1 MTGNPA
7 RRVPV
12 EREDFM
18 KKGILFLCMAILFS
32 GCMPKA
38 HDSGRRSLADS
49 LEPYTLCKF
58 SEGLSVV
65 SAVRFPSD
73 VASRPVKTLSGR
85 KDVSIMDG
93 YRILFSY
100 PGTDIF
106 ANVKFEML
114 QPLGYQSDKKSI
126 IEGMELLASSV
137 KGVKDP
143 VEHREY
149 LEYEVYALNN
159 RTISGSGPISMY
171 TLFNDT
177 ESMVVT
183 VYFLNQKAERRKFQ
197 SYEEYLELRDRFLD
211 ELMSCAQE

>member
-1 MTGNPA
+1 
-7 RRVPV
+7 
-12 EREDFM
+12 M
-18 KKGILFLCMAILFS
+18 KKGILFLFMAILFS

-38 HDSGRRSLADS
+38 YDSGRRSLTDP

-58 SEGLSVV
+58 SKELSVV

-73 VASRPVKTLSGR
+73 ITSRPVKTVSGR
-85 KDVSIMDG
+85 KDVSIIDG

-114 QPLGYQSDKKSI
+114 QPLGYLSDKKSI
-126 IEGMELLASSV
+126 IEGMEFLASSA

-143 VEHREY
+143 LEHGEY

-177 ESMVVT
+177 ECMVVT

-197 SYEEYLELRDRFLD
+197 SYEEYLELRDLFLD
-211 ELMSCAQE
+211 ELMSCVQE

>member
-1 MTGNPA
+1 
-7 RRVPV
+7 
-12 EREDFM
+12 M
-18 KKGILFLCMAILFS
+18 KKGILLLCMAILVS

-38 HDSGRRSLADS
+38 NDGARRSLKDP
-49 LEPYTLCKF
+49 LETYTLCKF
-58 SEGLSVV
+58 SEELGVDT
-65 SAVRFPSD
+65 AVRFPPDVTSRTVKTASGQKD
-73 VASRPVKTLSGR
+73 VA
-85 KDVSIMDG
+85 IQDG

-100 PGTDIF
+100 PGTDTF

-114 QPLGYQSDKKSI
+114 QSLRYLSDKKSI
-126 IEGMELLASSV
+126 IEGMELLASAA
-137 KGVKDP
+137 KGIEDP
-143 VEHREY
+143 LKHSNY
-149 LEYEVYALNN
+149 LDYEVFALNN

>member
-1 MTGNPA
+1 
-7 RRVPV
+7 
-12 EREDFM
+12 M

-126 IEGMELLASSV
+126 IEGMELLASSA
-137 KGVKDP
+137 KGVKDLL
-143 VEHREY
+143 EHREY

>member
-1 MTGNPA
+1 MN
-7 RRVPV
+7 
-12 EREDFM
+12 
-18 KKGILFLCMAILFS
+18 KGILLLCMAILFS

-38 HDSGRRSLADS
+38 YDSGRRSLTDP

-58 SEGLSVV
+58 SKELSVV
-65 SAVRFPSD
+65 SAVRYPSD
-73 VASRPVKTLSGR
+73 VTSRPVKTVSGR
-85 KDVSIMDG
+85 KDVSILDG

-114 QPLGYQSDKKSI
+114 QPLRYLSDKKSI
-126 IEGMELLASSV
+126 IEGMEFLASSA
-137 KGVKDP
+137 KSVKDP
-143 VEHREY
+143 LEHGEY

-177 ESMVVT
+177 ESLVVT
-183 VYFLNQKAERRKFQ
+183 VYFINQKAERRKFQ
-197 SYEEYLELRDRFLD
+197 SYEEYQGLRDRFLD
-211 ELMSCAQE
+211 ELMSCAQD

>member
-1 MTGNPA
+1 
-7 RRVPV
+7 
-12 EREDFM
+12 M
-18 KKGILFLCMAILFS
+18 KKGILFLFMAILFS

-38 HDSGRRSLADS
+38 YDSGRRTLTDP

-58 SEGLSVV
+58 SEELSVV

-73 VASRPVKTLSGR
+73 ITSRPVKTVSGR
-85 KDVSIMDG
+85 KDVSIIDG

-114 QPLGYQSDKKSI
+114 QPLGYLSDKKSI
-126 IEGMELLASSV
+126 IEGMEFLASSA

-143 VEHREY
+143 LEHGEY

-177 ESMVVT
+177 ECMVVT

-197 SYEEYLELRDRFLD
+197 SYEEYLELRDLFLD
-211 ELMSCAQE
+211 ELMSCVQE

>member
-1 MTGNPA
+1 
-7 RRVPV
+7 
-12 EREDFM
+12 M
-18 KKGILFLCMAILFS
+18 KNGILFLCMAILFS

-38 HDSGRRSLADS
+38 YDSGRRSLADP

-58 SEGLSVV
+58 SEELSVV

-73 VASRPVKTLSGR
+73 VASRPVKTVSGR
-85 KDVSIMDG
+85 KDVSIIDG

-106 ANVKFEML
+106 SNVKFEML

-126 IEGMELLASSV
+126 IEGMELLVSSV
-137 KGVKDP
+137 KGIKDP
-143 VEHREY
+143 LEHREY

-177 ESMVVT
+177 ESMVIT

-211 ELMSCAQE
+211 ELMSCVQE

>member
-1 MTGNPA
+1 MN
-7 RRVPV
+7 
-12 EREDFM
+12 
-18 KKGILFLCMAILFS
+18 KGILFLCMAILFS

-38 HDSGRRSLADS
+38 YDSGRRSLTDP

-58 SEGLSVV
+58 SKELSVV
-65 SAVRFPSD
+65 SAVRYPSD
-73 VASRPVKTLSGR
+73 VTSRPVKTVSGR
-85 KDVSIMDG
+85 KDVSILDG

-114 QPLGYQSDKKSI
+114 QPLRYLSDKKSI
-126 IEGMELLASSV
+126 IEGMEFLASSA

-143 VEHREY
+143 LEHSEY

-177 ESMVVT
+177 ESLVVT
-183 VYFLNQKAERRKFQ
+183 VYFINQKAERRKFQ
-197 SYEEYLELRDRFLD
+197 SYEEYQGLRDRFLD
-211 ELMSCAQE
+211 ELMSCAQD

>member
-1 MTGNPA
+1 
-7 RRVPV
+7 
-12 EREDFM
+12 M
-18 KKGILFLCMAILFS
+18 KNCILLLCMAILFS

-38 HDSGRRSLADS
+38 NDSGRRSLTDP

-58 SEGLSVV
+58 SDELSIDT
-65 SAVRFPSD
+65 AVRFPSD
-73 VASRPVKTLSGR
+73 VTSRTVNTASGR
-85 KDVSIMDG
+85 KDISILDG

-100 PGTDIF
+100 PGTDVF

-114 QPLGYQSDKKSI
+114 QPLRYLSDKKSI
-126 IEGMELLASSV
+126 IEGMEFLASPA

-143 VEHREY
+143 LEHDEY

-159 RTISGSGPISMY
+159 RSISGRGPISMY

-177 ESMVVT
+177 ENMVIT

-197 SYEEYLELRDRFLD
+197 TYEEYQGLRDRFLD
-211 ELMSCAQE
+211 DLMSCAQE